1 VPDWLHV
8 LMRSFLALSYL
19 FVLAKLI
26 GKRQIRQL
34 TYIEYIVGIT
44 FGSIAAFIATD
55 LEGHLLHGI
64 IALTVFGLFP
74 IASEWLSIKSK
85 RLREFFEGKGTVLI
99 KHGKVLEDNLKQE
112 RLTLDDLL
120 EQLRSKSV
128 FKVSDVEFAVM
139 EPSGEIS
146 VLLKAEHQP
155 LTAQKAK
162 IPVSPVTEPQ
172 TVIIDGV
179 IMDEP
184 LATIGLSRAWL
195 KAELN
200 KLGVAQENVMLA
212 QVDEKGQLYVDLYDD
227 KIRVPSPQT
236 DKLTFAEL
244 KKCQADLELY
254 ALSTD
259 TSAAKKQYARMA
271 KQLQD
276 VIDQVK
282 PLLTR

>member
-1 VPDWLHV
+1 MPDWLNV
-8 LMRSFLALSYL
+8 LLRSLLALVYL

-44 FGSIAAFIATD
+44 FGSIAAFIATE
-55 LEGHLLHGI
+55 LEGNLLHGI

-74 IASEWLSIKSK
+74 IASEWLSLKSK
-85 RLREFFEGKGTVLI
+85 RLRDFFEGKGTVLI
-99 KHGKVLEDNLKQE
+99 KHGKVLEDNLKRE
-112 RLTLDDLL
+112 RLTVDDLL
-120 EQLRSKSV
+120 EQLRSKNV
-128 FKVSDVEFAVM
+128 FKLADVEFALM
-139 EPSGEIS
+139 EPNGEVT
-146 VLLKAEHQP
+146 VLLKAESQP
-155 LTAQKAK
+155 LTPKTAGVS
-162 IPVSPVTEPQ
+162 VSPVTEPQ

-184 LATIGLSRAWL
+184 LATAGLNRAWL

-200 KLGVAQENVMLA
+200 KLGVAQENVLLA

-227 KIRVPSPQT
+227 KIQVPQPQT
-236 DKLTFAEL
+236 DKLTFATL

-254 ALSTD
+254 ALSTRKS
-259 TSAAKKQYARMA
+259 TAKQQYEQMA